1 MPRGCQRWHR
11 QGGEPRTRSSVGLD
25 DFKTTQL
32 LLFLTTGHDFLPCLA
47 LRASG
52 GAKTE
57 QAGEHCITVV
67 SALGASHSVSSLQS
81 PWLAGEAPGGEPPQ
95 APAQPL
101 QGPAAGSS
109 SSRPTPPVGAA
120 AGLRPGSSCL
130 GRQAP
135 GCLLRPG
142 TPQRRE
148 GRMRKVGKQG
158 QGCRMGHR
166 LPKGQGAKAKS

>member
-32 LLFLTTGHDFLPCLA
+32 LLFLTMGRDFLPCLA

-57 QAGEHCITVV
+57 QAGERCITVV

-120 AGLRPGSSCL
+120 AGLRPGSSCP
-130 GRQAP
+130 GCQAP

-158 QGCRMGHR
+158 QG
-166 LPKGQGAKAKS
+166 